1 MQKIDFSFTST
12 DGVVIQAIKWLKGDS
27 VDLKGAVQIAHGM
40 AEHIER
46 YGDFAQALT
55 NAGYIVYGNDHR
67 GHGRTAG
74 SCENVGYFADSDGWD
89 HVVEDMY
96 QLTEIIKAE
105 NQNLPVFIFGHSMGS
120 FLTRSYI
127 HQYGD
132 LINGVIL
139 SGTGGKPGLLGNAA
153 LLVVKREIKRNGRRA
168 RSKRMDRLSFGSF
181 NKAFAPNR
189 TAFDWLSRDKAQ
201 VDQYI
206 ADPYCGEVFTAGFF
220 HDMLNGL
227 IALNKKVNTAKIPKA
242 LPIYFISGE
251 KDPVGNNTK
260 GVLATYQAFR
270 DAGIKDVSYKFYPD
284 ARHEILN
291 EINKQEVFTDVVT
304 WLNDHS

>member
-1 MQKIDFSFTST
+1 MQRSDFSFTST
-12 DGVVIQAIKWLKGDS
+12 DGIMIQATKWLKGDS

-74 SCENVGYFADSDGWD
+74 SCENVGYFADQDGWD
-89 HVVEDMY
+89 LVVEDMHLLS
-96 QLTEIIKAE
+96 QIIRQE
-105 NQNLPVFIFGHSMGS
+105 NQDLPIFIFGHSMGS

-127 HQYGD
+127 HKYGGSVD
-132 LINGVIL
+132 GAIL
-139 SGTGGKPGLLGNAA
+139 CGTGGKPGLLGNLA
-153 LLVVKREIKRNGRRA
+153 LLVARREIKKNGRRA
-168 RSKRMDRLSFGSF
+168 RSTRMDQLSFGNF
-181 NKAFAPNR
+181 NKSFKPNR

-220 HDMLNGL
+220 HDMLLGL
-227 IALNKKVNTAKIPKA
+227 RELNKKANIAEIPKD

-251 KDPVGNNTK
+251 KDPVGNQTK
-260 GVLATYQAFR
+260 GVLATYQSFR
-270 DAGIKDVSYKFYPD
+270 DAKIQDVSYTFYPD

-291 EINKQEVFTDVVT
+291 EINNQEVFSDVIT